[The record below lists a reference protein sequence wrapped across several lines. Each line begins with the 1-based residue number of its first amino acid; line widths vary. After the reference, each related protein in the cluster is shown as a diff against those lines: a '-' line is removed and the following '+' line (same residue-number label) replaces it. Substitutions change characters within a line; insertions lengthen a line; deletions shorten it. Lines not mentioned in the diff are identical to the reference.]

1 MLLQTKLWGW
11 PTNTEHS
18 VTHKTAWWSSGIG
31 TVEVNRLGQ
40 RFVEDFREIKVI
52 DRIPLV
58 MFGDVHLIVWLGIF
72 DVPEVCLYETI
83 SLSGGL
89 NKF

>member
-1 MLLQTKLWGW
+1 M
-11 PTNTEHS
+11 
-18 VTHKTAWWSSGIG
+18 
-31 TVEVNRLGQ
+31 
-40 RFVEDFREIKVI
+40 DFREIKVI

-72 DVPEVCLYETI
+72 DVAEVCLYETI
-83 SLSGGL
+83 NLSGGL